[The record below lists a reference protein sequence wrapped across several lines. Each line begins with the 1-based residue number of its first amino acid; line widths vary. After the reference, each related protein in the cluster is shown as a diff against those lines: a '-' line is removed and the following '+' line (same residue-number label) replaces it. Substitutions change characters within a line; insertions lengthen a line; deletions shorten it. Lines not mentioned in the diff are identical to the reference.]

1 MATPATS
8 VKLIALT
15 QEHRGHGISTAGF
28 FLSRALATQ
37 HIPILLA
44 DLTGRHSRLAELN
57 EQFPTPRLVVWA
69 PPQGI
74 RDVPALI
81 ARMRGEIAGKA
92 RGIVLD
98 ADLSTLE
105 KLIDAPHDAM
115 LDYLVIAT
123 EPTPERQLGV
133 TRVAER
139 FEDLHTRQRIGV
151 VFARVSNQQTE
162 DMPQETESGLPILGY
177 WPADYRLATAEDYSA
192 ADALTSEPSQAYQ
205 AALTRLASSLI
216 RLTGLNR

>member
-15 QEHRGHGISTAGF
+15 QDHRGHGTSTASF
-28 FLSRALATQ
+28 FMCRALAMQ

-57 EQFPTPRLVVWA
+57 QQYPTPRLVVWA

-74 RDVPALI
+74 RDMPGLV
-81 ARMRGEIAGKA
+81 ARMRSQIAGKA
-92 RGIVLD
+92 RAIILD

-105 KLIDAPHDAM
+105 KLIDAPRDAL

-123 EPTPERQLGV
+123 EPTP
-133 TRVAER
+133 
-139 FEDLHTRQRIGV
+139 
-151 VFARVSNQQTE
+151 
-162 DMPQETESGLPILGY
+162 
-177 WPADYRLATAEDYSA
+177 
-192 ADALTSEPSQAYQ
+192 
-205 AALTRLASSLI
+205 
-216 RLTGLNR
+216 